1 MPRKSPESVTE
12 ARLSLSNFERTALK
26 EMMELEKAKLA
37 SRTFVGTAQA
47 LGSAMAGGG
56 LLFAAAAFAAW
67 KAPGVIGNALE
78 RAGAATEAALGVNV
92 GRDDEGKLTVTQGIG
107 GLGGKGGLLD
117 ASASSIG
124 IPVALR
130 REAQALA
137 KERGAV
143 SAQINSFCSING
155 SAYDQQKCNLAQER
169 KDRYF
174 EHLTSFRQRVAA
186 WSGPL
191 GNDPS
196 FIYRGL
202 GDIDPDY

>member
-1 MPRKSPESVTE
+1 M
-12 ARLSLSNFERTALK
+12 SLSNFERQALN
-26 EMMELEKAKLA
+26 EYLELEKKKLV
-37 SRTFVGTAQA
+37 SRTFVGSAQA
-47 LGSAMAGGG
+47 VGSALAGGG
-56 LLFAAAAFAAW
+56 FLVAGLALAAW
-67 KAPGVIGNALE
+67 KAPGIIGNALD
-78 RAGAATEAALGVNV
+78 RAGGAVEQALGVNV
-92 GRDDEGKLTVTQGIG
+92 GRDEEGKLAVTQGIG

-117 ASASSIG
+117 FGASSIG

-137 KERGAV
+137 RERGEV
-143 SAQINSFCSING
+143 NREINSFCSING
-155 SAYDQQKCNLAQER
+155 SSYDQQKCNLAHER

-174 EHLTSFRQRVAA
+174 ERLSSFRARVAS

-202 GDIDPDY
+202 GDIDPNYEP

>member
-1 MPRKSPESVTE
+1 MPRKSPDSVGE
-12 ARLSLSNFERTALK
+12 ARVSLGNFERKALT
-26 EMMELEKAKLA
+26 EMMEFEKTKLRSQTIIA
-37 SRTFVGTAQA
+37 TAQG
-47 LGSAMAGGG
+47 LGAAMAGGG

-67 KAPGVIGNALE
+67 KAPGVISNALE
-78 RAGAATEAALGVNV
+78 RTGSGIESALGVNV
-92 GRDDEGKLTVTQGIG
+92 GRDAEGKLTVSQGVG

-117 ASASSIG
+117 IGASSIG

-143 SAQINSFCSING
+143 NAEINAFCSING
-155 SAYDQQKCNLAQER
+155 SAYDQQKCDLAQER
-169 KDRYF
+169 KERYF
-174 EHLTSFRQRVAA
+174 EQLTSFRERVAE